1 MPNALFVCFF
11 DQLYSSFFVADDL
24 LGLSFQLAS
33 LEENASVYLWVM
45 CYSLVYFSLY
55 TCLI

>member
-1 MPNALFVCFF
+1 MHCLFVFF